1 MHGVVKIIE
10 FHHSFITL
18 SHERDEEKTDRLEI
32 GRKTGN
38 ERP

>member
-18 SHERDEEKTDRLEI
+18 SHERDDEKTDRQT
-32 GRKTGN
+32 RN
-38 ERP
+38 W